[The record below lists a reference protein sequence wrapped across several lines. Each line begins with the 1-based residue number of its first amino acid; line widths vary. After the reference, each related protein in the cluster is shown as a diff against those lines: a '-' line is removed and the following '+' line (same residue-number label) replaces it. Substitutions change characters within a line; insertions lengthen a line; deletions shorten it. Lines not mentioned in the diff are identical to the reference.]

1 MSVTEQLNQIS
12 VKDFDG
18 EIGELDEKIKEL
30 QEERRR
36 IKDLKRVMY
45 PDTIKSNGKSK
56 KS

>member
-12 VKDFDG
+12 VKDFDS
-18 EIGELDEKIKEL
+18 EITELDEKIKEL

-45 PDTIKSNGKSK
+45 PETVKTNGKK
-56 KS
+56 K